1 MAAAWMLLAGLLF
14 TLMGVCAKEASI
26 HFSASELVLYRGLV
40 SALFMG
46 LLARHQGVSLKTRH
60 VGMHA
65 WRSFVGVVSL
75 AAWFYAIVHLPLAT
89 ATTLNYMSSVWV
101 GAIVVGGTMLLRPS
115 TAWQKQVPLLLAVL
129 AGFTGALMVLRPTIE
144 ANQAFAGL
152 IGLLSGFVAAFAYLQ
167 VKSLA
172 EVGEPEE
179 RTVFWFS
186 VGTVVGGL
194 LAVSVSG
201 LSAWAGWHSLWLLPI
216 GLLASMGQLCM
227 TRAYSKGATLLVA
240 NLQYS
245 GIIYAALFGWLWFG
259 EDIPLLGWVGMIVIV
274 ASGVLSSVLSHRL
287 FKP

>member
-14 TLMGVCAKEASI
+14 TLMGVCAKEASS
-26 HFSASELVLYRGLV
+26 HFNASELVLYRGVV

-46 LLARHQGVSLKTRH
+46 SLAQVKGISLKTRR

-65 WRSFVGVVSL
+65 WRSFVGVISL

-101 GAIVVGGTMLLRPS
+101 GAIVVGGAMVMRPA
-115 TAWQKQVPLLLAVL
+115 TAWQKQVPMLLAVL
-129 AGFTGALMVLRPTIE
+129 AGFSGALMVLRPTIE

-152 IGLLSGFVAAFAYLQ
+152 IGLMSGFVAAFAYLQ

-194 LAVSVSG
+194 GGVAING
-201 LSAWAGWHSLWLLPI
+201 FSAWAGWHSLWLLPV
-216 GLLASMGQLCM
+216 GLLASLGQLCM

-245 GIIYAALFGWLWFG
+245 GIIYAAVFGWLWFG
-259 EDIPLLGWVGMIVIV
+259 EDIPLLGWVGMAVIV
-274 ASGVLSSVLSHRL
+274 ASGIISSVLRHRL